1 MTESERL
8 VNKLC
13 EKVFLSLWTI
23 ASPIGKEAGKELCDA
38 LVVFDNSIII
48 ISVKDIKYKET
59 EKIEIGWDRWN
70 KTAIDKSIKQL
81 KGAKR
86 FLDDNNEVKSQ
97 DGKVTIQLPEK
108 NIRIYFLL
116 TISLGSQREVPVIL
130 PENEIVHFLDEYN
143 LDTLFS
149 ELDTVAD
156 FIEYLQKKEDLLKKN
171 KKITGSE
178 EDILAFYLHQNRSF
192 PENGDLLFF
201 GDDLWKEVSNKE
213 EYKIKKELD
222 KISIFWDSLIEEF
235 INLRDPS
242 IVKIPGYFDP
252 TNENIEFALRTL
264 AKENRFSRRVLSQE
278 FFDFHDHPE
287 IVSRI
292 VESINGIIY
301 VFLKAPI
308 SVERRDRIAELS
320 LRCYIA
326 KSKMLDKNIFI
337 GIATEDDISKGHSSD
352 LVYFN
357 FTKWTDDD
365 SRKTEK
371 MSRDLGFFS
380 SPRISRFITDEYPI
394 KASVL

>member
-1 MTESERL
+1 MTESEIL

-38 LVVFDNSIII
+38 LVVFDNKIII

-70 KTAIDKSIKQL
+70 KTAIEKSIKQL

-86 FLDDNNEVKSQ
+86 FLDDSNTVRSQ

-108 NIRIYFLL
+108 NDRIYFFL
-116 TISLGSQREVPVIL
+116 TISLGSQREVPVVL
-130 PENEIVHFLDEYN
+130 PENEVIRFLDEYN
-143 LDTLFS
+143 LDILFS
-149 ELDTVAD
+149 ELDTVSD
-156 FIEYLQKKEDLLKKN
+156 FIEYLQKKEDFLKKS
-171 KKITGSE
+171 KKIIGSE
-178 EDILAFYLHQNRSF
+178 EDILAFYLHQNRAF
-192 PENGDLLFF
+192 PENADLLIF
-201 GDDLWKEVSNKE
+201 GDDLWKEVSNKK
-213 EYKIKKELD
+213 EYKIKKKID

-252 TNENIEFALRTL
+252 TNKNIELALRTL

-278 FFDFHDHPE
+278 FFDFYEHPR

-301 VFLKAPI
+301 VFLA
-308 SVERRDRIAELS
+308 L
-320 LRCYIA
+320 L
-326 KSKMLDKNIFI
+326 
-337 GIATEDDISKGHSSD
+337 GI
-352 LVYFN
+352 
-357 FTKWTDDD
+357 
-365 SRKTEK
+365 
-371 MSRDLGFFS
+371 
-380 SPRISRFITDEYPI
+380 
-394 KASVL
+394 